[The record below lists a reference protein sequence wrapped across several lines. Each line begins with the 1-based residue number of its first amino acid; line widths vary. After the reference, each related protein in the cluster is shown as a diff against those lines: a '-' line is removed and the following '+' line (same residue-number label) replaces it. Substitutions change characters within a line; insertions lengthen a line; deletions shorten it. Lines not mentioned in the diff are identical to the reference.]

1 MVLVLKMY
9 TTSLLCCPQFISSF
23 KISKWL
29 RQLQD
34 RWWFLRRW
42 WHWRVGGCW
51 SWWHWG
57 RWQTRGWRNLIRL
70 IGVII
75 KIPST
80 WDQKL
85 TGLGGAGT
93 IAGGGGLATAL
104 PPLGSESLKLNC
116 RKNSLVSLRRKRRNV
131 LRKATAYLFQ
141 WDQKRCSDLST
152 SREGTFDLRKWK
164 HYFELTM
171 PHYFALVKRV
181 HLECN
186 GLIGLSRKQE
196 ILPLSVRGLN
206 LDFAAWVT
214 GAQT

>member
-1 MVLVLKMY
+1 MI
-9 TTSLLCCPQFISSF
+9 SFICCPQFISSL
-23 KISKWL
+23 KISKWQ

-57 RWQTRGWRNLIRL
+57 RWQTRGWRNLIRW

-116 RKNSLVSLRRKRRNV
+116 RKNSLVSLRRKGRNV
-131 LRKATAYLFQ
+131 LIEKSNCLGKPSIVK
-141 WDQKRCSDLST
+141 KRFFVKSLHKM
-152 SREGTFDLRKWK
+152 GTPPPSHFYEVPIYFFCTKNFNEKKMIWK
-164 HYFELTM
+164 GVWRVFS
-171 PHYFALVKRV
+171 PQNVKKTWLEK
-181 HLECN
+181 HLE
-186 GLIGLSRKQE
+186 K
-196 ILPLSVRGLN
+196 
-206 LDFAAWVT
+206 
-214 GAQT
+214 